1 MRLCYRGPV
10 QFIEGET
17 VMQVEAALKARGG
30 EAVSRAQTVPST
42 RAAGEARAF
51 HDEQIR
57 LSRFN
62 AARLAPGDGAP
73 ATLASL
79 AAETDLRLTETRFI
93 ERQRQA
99 IAPLL
104 RDVPEDAEGFVAWF
118 DSLKEWGPG
127 QGDPLFPWLAEEADL
142 QSMRWFLT
150 QEVAGEAG
158 FEDLVALTQLKM
170 PVRPKLE
177 MARNYWD
184 EMGRGQEKGM
194 HGPML
199 ERLADHLD
207 IGADGYEI
215 VPESMALS
223 NTMSALGFNRTYA
236 FHAVGALGAIELTAP
251 GRAAHV
257 TEGLKRLGISGKVR
271 HYFALHAVLDIR
283 HAEAWNAEVIAPL
296 VAEDKR
302 RARWIA
308 EGALLRLIC
317 GQNCFQRYRRE
328 LGLALDVAEH
338 S

>member
-1 MRLCYRGPV
+1 M
-10 QFIEGET
+10 QF
-17 VMQVEAALKARGG
+17 EAALKVRGG
-30 EAVSRAQTVPST
+30 DGVPITPPSSRT
-42 RAAGEARAF
+42 RPAGDAHAF
-51 HDEQIR
+51 RDEQSR
-57 LSRFN
+57 LAQFN
-62 AARLAPGDGAP
+62 AVRLAPGDGIP
-73 ATLASL
+73 ATLTTL

-93 ERQRQA
+93 ERQRRA

-104 RDVPEDAEGFVAWF
+104 RNVPDDAEAFVAWF

-127 QGDPLFPWLAEEADL
+127 QGDPLFPWLAHDADL

-158 FEDLVALTQLKM
+158 FEDLVALAQLKM

-199 ERLADHLD
+199 ERLAQHLN

-223 NTMSALGFNRTYA
+223 NTMSALGLSRTYA

-257 TEGLKRLGISGKVR
+257 TEGLKRLGVSGRVR
-271 HYFALHAVLDIR
+271 HYFALHAVLDVR

-296 VAEDKR
+296 VAEDKT
-302 RARWIA
+302 RARLIA
-308 EGALLRLIC
+308 EGALLRLAC
-317 GQNCFQRYRRE
+317 GQKCFERYRRE
-328 LGLALDVAEH
+328 LGLTPRADE
-338 S
+338 SS

>member
-1 MRLCYRGPV
+1 MH
-10 QFIEGET
+10 
-17 VMQVEAALKARGG
+17 VEAALKARQGDP
-30 EAVSRAQTVPST
+30 SSIAQLLSKT
-42 RAAGEARAF
+42 RADREARAF
-51 HDEQIR
+51 HDEQIK
-57 LSRFN
+57 LSRYN
-62 AARLAPGDGAP
+62 AVRLAPGDGAP

-79 AAETDLRLTETRFI
+79 AAETDLRLMETRFI
-93 ERQRQA
+93 ERQRRA

-104 RDVPEDAEGFVAWF
+104 RDVPDEAEGFVSWF
-118 DSLKEWGPG
+118 ASLEAWGPG
-127 QGDPLFPWLAEEADL
+127 QDDPLFPWLAEHADL

-158 FEDLVALTQLKM
+158 FEDLVALAQLKM

-199 ERLADHLD
+199 ERLAHHLD

-236 FHAVGALGAIELTAP
+236 FHAVGALGAIELSAP
-251 GRAAHV
+251 ARAAHV
-257 TEGLKRLGISGKVR
+257 TAGLKRLGISGKVR

-296 VAEDKR
+296 VAEDKS
-302 RARWIA
+302 RARLIA
-308 EGALLRLIC
+308 EGALLRLTC
-317 GQNCFQRYRRE
+317 GQRCFERYRRH
-328 LGLALDVAEH
+328 LGLTLDAVAH